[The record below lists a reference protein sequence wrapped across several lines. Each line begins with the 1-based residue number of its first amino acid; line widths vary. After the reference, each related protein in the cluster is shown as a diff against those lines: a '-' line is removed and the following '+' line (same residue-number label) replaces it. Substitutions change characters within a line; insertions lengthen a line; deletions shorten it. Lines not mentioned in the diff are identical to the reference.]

1 MAVSAGPDIVENGLV
16 LCLDAGNRRSYPGT
30 GTGWFDISGVNT
42 NGTLTNGP
50 TYSFA
55 DSGIITFD
63 GSDDVVILSPNTLFQ
78 FTNTQPFTISV
89 WCKWTQTSGFS
100 TLFAFAQTS
109 GPGYYL
115 TLDKSLLRENAFFFD
130 YFDGSSF
137 RGIQG
142 NINSI
147 TQNAWINLTATS
159 ASNSVSDMK
168 VYQNGILTS
177 YTNRGVGTPAT
188 PDYSGSNLQIGARGS
203 GGYLQGNISSCM
215 VYNRALNE
223 QEILQNFNALR
234 GRFNI

>member
-1 MAVSAGPDIVENGLV
+1 M
-16 LCLDAGNRRSYPGT
+16 
-30 GTGWFDISGVNT
+30 
-42 NGTLTNGP
+42 
-50 TYSFA
+50 
-55 DSGIITFD
+55 
-63 GSDDVVILSPNTLFQ
+63 FQ